1 MARDTASPRGTCAW
15 GPLPRRPGA
24 CAPGARRR
32 RPAAS
37 PRTGRPG
44 CESRVSLLKSGM
56 SGAVAA
62 SSSIDL
68 RISAVKRG
76 ERLGWPTMGALKC
89 TSSDP
94 ESPALA
100 ATRRLSARRRRRA
113 AGAAR
118 TPRRRSCRLRGPY
131 PPRPPPPLDAGMQA
145 SRDGKHDP
153 APAYERSTRSN
164 ALAHADSSGASGAS
178 APHRSS
184 SFNTARSQWDD
195 AVAFTCPSNT
205 AKHDRK
211 SPDLA
216 ASKSS
221 ASSSSAAPDAP
232 AARARRA
239 WLWRASRSADD
250 RPSHKTRPAPRRTCP
265 RPSGRTSERRMRW
278 RPRASPRRPS
288 RTHRERPPSRGQATR
303 ARRMSRRGLTE
314 CAHSRE
320 KAKSRAKGPRE
331 FSETEIL
338 TNVVS
343 VALGKR
349 AKQNLANDLQR
360 SCRHN
365 FGNTHVAPNRPR
377 VLGTDVLV
385 EGV

>member
-1 MARDTASPRGTCAW
+1 MTARISAAAASAADSASCATVATSASPSAFHKPSLASTRRPPAGGTGTRVHSGLHITAGALRSPMARDTASPPGYVRM
-15 GPLPRRPGA
+15 GPTSSPPWRMRPRR
-24 CAPGARRR
+24 AP
-32 RPAAS
+32 AS
-37 PRTGRPG
+37 TSRLASNGSSG
-44 CESRVSLLKSGM
+44 LWSRVSLLKSGM

-100 ATRRLSARRRRRA
+100 ATTPTLGSPPASGRRRCTHTTEAVVPPSRA
-113 AGAAR
+113 
-118 TPRRRSCRLRGPY
+118 L

-153 APAYERSTRSN
+153 ALAYERSTRSN
-164 ALAHADSSGASGAS
+164 ALAHADSSGDPAAS

-232 AARARRA
+232 AARA
-239 WLWRASRSADD
+239 
-250 RPSHKTRPAPRRTCP
+250 PRL
-265 RPSGRTSERRMRW
+265 
-278 RPRASPRRPS
+278 AL
-288 RTHRERPPSRGQATR
+288 
-303 ARRMSRRGLTE
+303 ARL
-314 CAHSRE
+314 
-320 KAKSRAKGPRE
+320 
-331 FSETEIL
+331 
-338 TNVVS
+338 
-343 VALGKR
+343 ALGGRSPVSQNTSGTATNLSSPFR
-349 AKQNLANDLQR
+349 AYI
-360 SCRHN
+360 
-365 FGNTHVAPNRPR
+365 
-377 VLGTDVLV
+377 
-385 EGV
+385 